1 MGFHIPENLF
11 FPKKQD
17 NRISSGGG
25 GWRQQVRR
33 GWAKFGKRG
42 AELGNIGGGGLYKTQ
57 HLSAVTWLLGI
68 NGAKLYLKI
77 NTPQCNHQR

>member
-42 AELGNIGGGGLYKTQ
+42 AELGNIGGRGVFIK
-57 HLSAVTWLLGI
+57 
-68 NGAKLYLKI
+68 
-77 NTPQCNHQR
+77 